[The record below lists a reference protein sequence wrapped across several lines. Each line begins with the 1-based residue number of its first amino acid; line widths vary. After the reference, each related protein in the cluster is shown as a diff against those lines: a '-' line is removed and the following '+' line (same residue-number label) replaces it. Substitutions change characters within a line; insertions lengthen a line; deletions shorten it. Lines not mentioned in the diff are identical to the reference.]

1 MFYLK
6 ILWDEVDTLRI
17 WYFVI
22 FKVLCVSLDNV
33 TQVTHH
39 AWEKFLSLVNVDNLW
54 KSSSSDVLRVYMQY
68 NYLYD
73 FYKVIVKREL
83 TRRKFQRRSQKVLGS
98 KEGVESMATSVK
110 A

>member
-1 MFYLK
+1 M
-6 ILWDEVDTLRI
+6 WDEVDTLRI
-17 WYFVI
+17 WYVVI

-39 AWEKFLSLVNVDNLW
+39 AWENFLSLVNVDNLW

-73 FYKVIVKREL
+73 FYKVFGIIHIIIIIIIIIIRDLVLIFTYNGCKVSWYQSTSL
-83 TRRKFQRRSQKVLGS
+83 QR
-98 KEGVESMATSVK
+98 
-110 A
+110 